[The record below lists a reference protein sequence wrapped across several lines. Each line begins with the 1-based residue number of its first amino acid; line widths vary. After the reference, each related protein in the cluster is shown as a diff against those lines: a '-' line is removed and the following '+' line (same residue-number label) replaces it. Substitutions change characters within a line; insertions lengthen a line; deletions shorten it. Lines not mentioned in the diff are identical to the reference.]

1 MHNVPYGHSGAGS
14 LFQML
19 RQATPNDMSYR
30 KVLVTGVTS
39 AEHRDQFFCIFRNAC
54 NVKQEFDVAGIAGM
68 TQLETE
74 NSIQSITPILL
85 NRLRVIFCLAS
96 VVKSKLCI
104 LCSILTPVT
113 ATFYRNSNLCLACL
127 ALRVMQV
134 MWKLA
139 IIRIPESTMRAPGP
153 NRSTRWAKMTTINYQ
168 TTDEATTRAV

>member
-1 MHNVPYGHSGAGS
+1 MVTVELAACSKCLDKQHQTICHTEKYLS
-14 LFQML
+14 LELLQL
-19 RQATPNDMSYR
+19 NIEISC
-30 KVLVTGVTS
+30 
-39 AEHRDQFFCIFRNAC
+39 FCIFRNAC

-153 NRSTRWAKMTTINYQ
+153 NRSTRWAKMTTINNQ